1 MLRSFMLT
9 DEIIDKIVDKIIP
22 KQLNPLSGLSA
33 LGKLK
38 DYFAQARIAAIIL
51 GVILVSI
58 LIALIV
64 LIIKKNKKR

>member
-1 MLRSFMLT
+1 MLKSFVVL
-9 DEIIDKIVDKIIP
+9 DKILDKIIP

-33 LGKLK
+33 LGNIKG
-38 DYFAQARIAAIIL
+38 YFAQAKIAAIVL
-51 GVILVSI
+51 GVILVLI